1 MAQENGVAF
10 EALSSARA
18 TSHLNRPRGANSQK
32 RSFLATEAETSR
44 QDRQRPA
51 PSWTL
56 QPHDSN
62 FSTTLT
68 KIAFE
73 SCKNPKW
80 AKQSPGWTRPDDATI
95 GCKMIVM
102 LPSSASSVGILCY
115 LRWDVT
121 LTNTT
126 MSEDCRVETPPDHYG
141 GASQLLLKLYLRC
154 INLAPSPFST
164 PMEAVCAAPTS
175 ISSLSLS

>member
-18 TSHLNRPRGANSQK
+18 TIHLNRPHKANSQK

-62 FSTTLT
+62 FSTALT
-68 KIAFE
+68 KITFK

-80 AKQSPGWTRPDDATI
+80 AKQSPGRLD
-95 GCKMIVM
+95 
-102 LPSSASSVGILCY
+102 Y
-115 LRWDVT
+115 
-121 LTNTT
+121 
-126 MSEDCRVETPPDHYG
+126 RV
-141 GASQLLLKLYLRC
+141 
-154 INLAPSPFST
+154 
-164 PMEAVCAAPTS
+164 
-175 ISSLSLS
+175 